1 MKWLSLKHKLKKG
14 WVWLRNHWYVPLILC
29 LLLIA
34 LLIFIITK
42 NGAYVAA
49 LLDVLDKAGK
59 SHKEEVDTLNNLHN
73 REVVEKNLI
82 LKEYQENLS
91 KIEEEYAKKNEELD
105 AAKKKELKK
114 MVEEGYDDPEK
125 LSREIAR
132 MFGLEH
138 G

>member
-1 MKWLSLKHKLKKG
+1 MK
-14 WVWLRNHWYVPLILC
+14 NHWYVPLILC

-34 LLIFIITK
+34 FLIFVLTK
-42 NGAYVAA
+42 NGTYVAT
-49 LLDVLDKAGK
+49 LLDILDKASK

-82 LKEYQENLS
+82 LKEYQENLL
-91 KIEEEYAKKNEELD
+91 KIEEEYAKKNEKLD
-105 AAKKKELKK
+105 AEKKKELKK
-114 MVEEGYDDPEK
+114 MVEEGYDDPER

>member
-1 MKWLSLKHKLKKG
+1 
-14 WVWLRNHWYVPLILC
+14 
-29 LLLIA
+29 
-34 LLIFIITK
+34 
-42 NGAYVAA
+42 
-49 LLDVLDKAGK
+49 LLDVLDKSSK

-73 REVVEKNLI
+73 REIVEKNLI

-105 AAKKKELKK
+105 TEKKKELKK
-114 MVEEGYDDPEK
+114 MVEDGYDDPER

>member
-1 MKWLSLKHKLKKG
+1 M
-14 WVWLRNHWYVPLILC
+14 
-29 LLLIA
+29 
-34 LLIFIITK
+34 
-42 NGAYVAA
+42 AA
-49 LLDVLDKAGK
+49 LLDVLDKSSK

-73 REVVEKNLI
+73 REIVEKNLI

-105 AAKKKELKK
+105 TEKKKELKK
-114 MVEEGYDDPEK
+114 MVEGGYDDPER

>member
-1 MKWLSLKHKLKKG
+1 L
-14 WVWLRNHWYVPLILC
+14 LI
-29 LLLIA
+29 IA
-34 LLIFIITK
+34 LLIFVITK

-49 LLDVLDKAGK
+49 LLDVLDKSSK

-73 REVVEKNLI
+73 REIVEKNLI

-105 AAKKKELKK
+105 TEKKKELKK

>member
-1 MKWLSLKHKLKKG
+1 MKWLSLKHKLKKA
-14 WVWLRNHWYVPLILC
+14 WVWLKNHWYAPLIFC
-29 LLLIA
+29 LLIIA
-34 LLIFIITK
+34 LLVFVITK

-49 LLDVLDKAGK
+49 LLDVLDKSSK

-73 REVVEKNLI
+73 REIVEKNLI

-105 AAKKKELKK
+105 AEKKKELKK
-114 MVEEGYDDPEK
+114 MVEDGYDDPEK